1 MATSAQLQTGLRIVS
16 ALLIAL
22 VVLYVL
28 DFLLSLLTS
37 GFDLLAVARTAFMI
51 WVCWCCYIGRVW
63 ARLLLAAL
71 LLIFGVA
78 AVVGGL
84 HLGGGLGV
92 AVTVL
97 GALEL
102 VGAVTLFAIPQVNA
116 YFEYAAAQ
124 G

>member
-1 MATSAQLQTGLRIVS
+1 MATSAQLQTGLRLVS
-16 ALLIAL
+16 ALLITL

-28 DFLLSLLTS
+28 SFLLSLFTS
-37 GFDLLAVARTAFMI
+37 GFNLIGAAQTAFMI

-63 ARLLLAAL
+63 ARLLLAVL
-71 LLIFGVA
+71 LVIFGVA

-84 HLGGGLGV
+84 HLPGGLGT

-97 GALEL
+97 GALEIA
-102 VGAVTLFAIPQVNA
+102 GAVMLFAVPQVNA